1 MKHIFSDKKVLNNEQ
16 KKAVTFGKGPLLI
29 IAGAGTGKT
38 TVISE
43 RIHYLISSK
52 KARPEEILALTF
64 TEKASREMEERVDL
78 RMPYGTTQM
87 WISTFHSFCDR
98 ILKNESLSIGLSPN
112 FKLMGEAESI
122 QFFTKHLFEF
132 TLEYFRPL
140 GNPTKFIAGILQ
152 HFSRLKDEDI
162 TVSQYIQWVEAFGRK
177 AKSPEEREEYK
188 KYKELAHA
196 YRTYEELK
204 TKEGLADYGDLIAN
218 TLTVFRTRK
227 KILAQYQ
234 KQFKYIL
241 IDEFQD
247 TNFAQNELAMLLAGT
262 KQNITVVGDDD
273 QAIYRWRGAAISNII
288 QFRKHFKKVKIV
300 VLTKNYRSTQ
310 EILNRS
316 YDLIQHNNPDRLEV
330 VEKINKRLECTR
342 RVNGES
348 ITVLSAE
355 RVEDEGELVAKEINA
370 LVEGKSKESSVVYK
384 DIAILV
390 RANAHAEP
398 FVRALSR
405 AGIPF
410 QFLGPGQLFRQ
421 PEVKDIIAYLKLL
434 YNVHDSVSMYRIL
447 TMDVFDVPVRDVA
460 EIVSFAKTNNTSL
473 FGASEQL
480 MTSPSLSES
489 GKKKVSD
496 IITMIHK
503 HLGLIK
509 KETAG
514 QISYFFLQDSGLLQ
528 SLTTVTNVHE
538 QHKAENIA
546 KFFDKVKTYEVDH
559 EDASIF
565 AVVDWLDLSID
576 LGESPI
582 ASNTDW
588 GEINAVN
595 ILTVHSAK
603 GLEFKAVFLVN
614 LVSARFPTNERHEQI
629 PIPDALVKEVL
640 PVGDYHM
647 EEERRLFYVGL
658 TRAKDYLYLT
668 GAKYYGDGKRE
679 KKLSPFIQE
688 CLGNQDVGTVTR
700 QQENN
705 EKQLFLIDWSAP
717 DTKRA
722 TPQELEP
729 NKSITSIWY
738 THIES
743 FKRCPLQ
750 YKYRYLI
757 KIPVPTSAALGFGDI
772 VHKTMQEFYT
782 QVIAGKN
789 VTKELLLT
797 LYANQWKSK
806 GFMNKS
812 YEDEMKKHGE
822 VLLSE
827 YFDKGYDKKTKT
839 IAVEQG
845 FKIKIS
851 KDITL
856 GGKIDRIDRTVDGKL
871 EIIDYKTGAAPKR
884 RDPQEDFQLSL
895 YALAAA
901 DKGVYGEKP
910 ESIVVSFY
918 FFEGQERIS
927 GTRTKEK
934 LEEIKQEI
942 VTVVGEMNT
951 SNFHAT
957 PGMYCAFCEYRLIC
971 EAWK

>member
-188 KYKELAHA
+188 KYKELAGA

-288 QFRKHFKKVKIV
+288 QFRKHFKKAKII

-603 GLEFKAVFLVN
+603 GLEFKVVFLVN

>member
-188 KYKELAHA
+188 KYKELAGA

-288 QFRKHFKKVKIV
+288 QFRKHFKKAKII